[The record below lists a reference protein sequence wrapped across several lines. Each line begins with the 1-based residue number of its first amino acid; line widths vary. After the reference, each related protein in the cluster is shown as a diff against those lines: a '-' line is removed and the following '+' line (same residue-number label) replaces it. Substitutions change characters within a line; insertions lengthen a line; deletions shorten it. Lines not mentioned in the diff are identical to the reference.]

1 MTRFTYIYDTYC
13 GWCYAAAPVINALVE
28 SGADVT
34 AMHRH
39 LFQGTNAYRMG
50 DGFGRMALQYD
61 RRIEQLTGQV
71 FSDTYVQDILGNPDE
86 VLDSSLTA
94 YAAALVHDQ
103 GANAEMKLANVLQ
116 RVRYVDGISA
126 GNSEAVRSALIEF
139 SVNRSLDE
147 GRSLARQISTDAAN
161 LQSRFGSQG
170 VPTLVMQIDGGTT
183 QVDVSTYYHFPEEI
197 AALAA

>member
-13 GWCYAAAPVINALVE
+13 GWRYGAAPVIDALIDC
-28 SGADVT
+28 GADVT
-34 AMHRH
+34 VMHRH
-39 LFQGTNAYRMG
+39 LFQGANAYRMG
-50 DGFGRMALQYD
+50 DGFARMALQID
-61 RRIEQLTGQV
+61 RRIEQLTRQT
-71 FSDTYVQDILGNPDE
+71 FSDAYVQNTLGNPDE

-103 GANAEMKLANVLQ
+103 CASAEMKLAHVLQ
-116 RVRYVDGISA
+116 QARYVDGISA

-139 SVNRSLDE
+139 GVNRPLGE
-147 GRSLARQISTDAAN
+147 GRSLAQQISTNAAN

-170 VPTLVMQIDGGTT
+170 VPTLVMQTDGGAT
-183 QVDVSTYYHFPEEI
+183 QVDVPTYYHFPEEI

>member
-13 GWCYAAAPVINALVE
+13 GWCHGAAPVINALVE

-34 AMHRH
+34 VMHRH
-39 LFQGTNAYRMG
+39 LFQGANAYRMG
-50 DGFGRMALQYD
+50 DGFARMALQYD
-61 RRIEQLTGQV
+61 RRVEQLTGQV

-103 GANAEMKLANVLQ
+103 GAGAEIKLANVLQ
-116 RVRYVDGISA
+116 RARYVDGISA
-126 GNSEAVRSALIEF
+126 GNGEAVRSALIEF

-170 VPTLVMQIDGGTT
+170 VPTLVMQIDGRTT